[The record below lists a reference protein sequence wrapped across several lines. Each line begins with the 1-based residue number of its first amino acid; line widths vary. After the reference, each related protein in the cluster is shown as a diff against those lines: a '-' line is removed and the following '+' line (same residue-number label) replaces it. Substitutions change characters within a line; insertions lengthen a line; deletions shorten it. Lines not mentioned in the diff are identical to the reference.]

1 MDEVQ
6 LRYLP
11 QFHRD
16 LKQHVAYIAHRL
28 LNPQAANDLIDAVE
42 KAIVERLPAA
52 EAFEQ
57 YHSRKERQYAYYRI
71 YVKNYIVFYVVI
83 PENNRK
89 VMEVRRILYGKS
101 NWQRNI

>member
-1 MDEVQ
+1 MHEYL

-11 QFHRD
+11 QFYQD
-16 LKQHVAYIAHRL
+16 LKHHSDYITNHL
-28 LNPQAANDLIDAVE
+28 QNPRAASDLIDATE
-42 KAIVERLPAA
+42 EAILERQPNA

-57 YHSRKERQYAYYRI
+57 YHSRKERHYPYYRI

-83 PENNRK
+83 PEGNQK

-101 NWQRNI
+101 NWRHSI